1 MNDEKRIRV
10 EPRCVTET
18 ARSSV
23 KENPSSFMSMVDELI
38 AGYRTCHDA
47 WAVSQKTKAEG
58 FNLLETMGVDE
69 KELCHS
75 RLLEWLMAWEIE
87 QGTHAQGK
95 LGFQLFLEETGLDS
109 SYANAVYWVQREVA
123 GKKSRIDIE
132 IAANETFIIHIENKI
147 NAPEYKNET
156 QREWEDLQERADGL
170 RIACEARHA
179 IFLTLDGS
187 SPGAGE
193 HFVSLTWSRI
203 ARLLE
208 KFADRAESPEVA
220 LFARHYANALR
231 RLSASQ
237 TIEEEN

>member
-123 GKKSRIDIE
+123 GKKSHIDIE

-147 NAPEYKNET
+147 NAPEYKK
-156 QREWEDLQERADGL
+156 RDAAGV
-170 RIACEARHA
+170 
-179 IFLTLDGS
+179 GG
-187 SPGAGE
+187 SPGTSRWTENRLRGSPCNLPDSRWQLAG
-193 HFVSLTWSRI
+193 SRG
-203 ARLLE
+203 AFRFSYVE
-208 KFADRAESPEVA
+208 PHCPPPREVC
-220 LFARHYANALR
+220 
-231 RLSASQ
+231 
-237 TIEEEN
+237 